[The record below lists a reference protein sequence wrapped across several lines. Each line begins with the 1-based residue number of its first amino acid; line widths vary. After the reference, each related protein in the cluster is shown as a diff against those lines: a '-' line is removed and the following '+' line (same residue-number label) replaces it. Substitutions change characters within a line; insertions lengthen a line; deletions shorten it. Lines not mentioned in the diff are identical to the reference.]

1 MNEQTRSLATRI
13 RNELPN
19 VERALLRAAGSF
31 KEAQRNADDRYL
43 DSVALNL
50 HGFYNGPERLFE
62 LIASAIDRHVPTG
75 ENWHQVL
82 LQQMSQETPNARPA
96 VLRERTYQQLDEY
109 RGFRHVVRNIYAFNL
124 DPAKL
129 KKLVDAAP
137 PLFEQARLELLAFAD
152 FLEQQASP

>member
-1 MNEQTRSLATRI
+1 MNKQTRSLATRI

-50 HGFYNGPERLFE
+50 HGFYNGLKRLFE

-96 VLRERTYQQLDEY
+96 VLRERTYQQSRVSTCRAQYL
-109 RGFRHVVRNIYAFNL
+109 RIQFGSCQTQKIGGCSSTL
-124 DPAKL
+124 I
-129 KKLVDAAP
+129 
-137 PLFEQARLELLAFAD
+137 
-152 FLEQQASP
+152 